1 MLEEGLDLAGEIIE
15 NGAIAEG
22 IDFGVARLG
31 HEPDAGFEAEIF
43 TAVQAEGE
51 ELVIETTTI
60 EAIEDFEDSSTLGRD
75 WGEGLGAEPGPSGIA
90 EGEDFFTD
98 GTVDVGIF
106 IPEQSEQSLLLVL
119 GEAFSGGGCGF

>member
-1 MLEEGLDLAGEIIE
+1 MVEVTILLLVIIFFVSPEAERAEEALVNALELLLGGIIVLEEGLDLAGEIIE
-15 NGAIAEG
+15 NGAIAER

-60 EAIEDFEDSSTLGRD
+60 EAIEDFENSSTLGRD
-75 WGEGLGAEPGPSGIA
+75 WG
-90 EGEDFFTD
+90 
-98 GTVDVGIF
+98 
-106 IPEQSEQSLLLVL
+106 
-119 GEAFSGGGCGF
+119 